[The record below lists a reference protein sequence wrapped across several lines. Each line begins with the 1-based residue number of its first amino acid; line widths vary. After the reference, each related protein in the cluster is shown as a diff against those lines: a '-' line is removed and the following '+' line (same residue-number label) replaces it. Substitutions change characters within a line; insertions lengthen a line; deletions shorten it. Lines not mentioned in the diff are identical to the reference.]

1 MTAERRPI
9 SDVKRHKVQI
19 ISPAHHSQVSLGS
32 QQSRQSKF
40 CERFS
45 LDGAKHF
52 AESLRSG
59 GQVDTPIMCE
69 ANHSGEKKDMNDEEY
84 EELRRRIQERHR
96 AKTLCAC
103 IERLKKR
110 MRRFRIRVEEGVA
123 RKMGMWAG
131 LEWT

>member
-9 SDVKRHKVQI
+9 SDVKRHNVQI

-32 QQSRQSKF
+32 QQSRQSRF

-59 GQVDTPIMCE
+59 GQTDTPIKCE
-69 ANHSGEKKDMNDEEY
+69 AKHSGEKKSLDDEEY
-84 EELRRRIQERHR
+84 EELRRQIKEKHR
-96 AKTLCAC
+96 AKTICAC
-103 IERLKKR
+103 IGRLKKG

-123 RKMGMWAG
+123 KKMGMWAG
-131 LEWT
+131 LE